1 MIKISD
7 EKYQYKRDEL
17 NPKQICRAIPKW
29 VKLSSGI
36 MYKSTKVGIIDKS
49 LSKRPLICEA
59 RMCFYRFPK
68 QKRSKFKALIST
80 DLKLTEVEIL
90 ERYTQRWSI
99 EVVIKDLKQY
109 LGYNQS
115 MSSKY
120 APQIADLTIRCVCY
134 IMLCSLKERDPTKPI
149 YQILFEFTKSF
160 ENHCIEVFVKYMLK
174 ETIKA
179 FLLYAQGIGVND
191 VGELIRDLDTIQ
203 EKFFNSE
210 FYADKIVEVDDI
222 VKMKGKIKRL
232 KLKN

>member
-1 MIKISD
+1 MQDVPSLYVPCKQPIITMGCLQGTYKVAKSKIRIIKH
-7 EKYQYKRDEL
+7 
-17 NPKQICRAIPKW
+17 
-29 VKLSSGI
+29 G
-36 MYKSTKVGIIDKS
+36 M
-49 LSKRPLICEA
+49 
-59 RMCFYRFPK
+59 RMM
-68 QKRSKFKALIST
+68 
-80 DLKLTEVEIL
+80 EIL

-109 LGYNQS
+109 LGYNLS
-115 MSSKY
+115 MSSKF
-120 APQIADLTIRCVCY
+120 APQIADLIIRCVCY

-179 FLLYAQGIGVND
+179 FLLYAQSIGVND

-222 VKMKGKIKRL
+222 VKKRV
-232 KLKN
+232 KLKRYN